1 MDAHLQGGINR
12 RNPASAAREGVT
24 CVSGT
29 VVDVVGRRLF
39 GARIVVGAGGRIEA
53 VAPEASPGP
62 GFILPGFVD
71 AHIHIESALITPAA
85 FARAAVRHGTV
96 AAVTDPHEI
105 ANVLGADG
113 VDFMLAEAAR
123 TPFVVATGVPSCVPA
138 TPFETAGATLDA
150 VAVAALLDRPGVT
163 HLAEV
168 MNVPGVL
175 GGDPD
180 LIAKL
185 AAARARG
192 KPIDGHAPGLRGAAL
207 RAYIAAGITTD
218 HECLNLEEA
227 QEKAAA
233 GMTLILR
240 RGSAART
247 FEALLPVLARH
258 PSACM
263 LCSDDKH
270 PDDLLDGHIND
281 LVRIAVGAGLDVFD
295 VLRAAC
301 VNPVRHYGLAVGQLR
316 VGDRADWIE
325 VEDLRDF
332 RVRRTVIGG
341 RVLAADGRSEIPEL
355 APLRQPNQFALQPV
369 SAEAFRMPAR
379 AGACRV
385 IGVREGELTT
395 DAIVCIPTVRSGGV
409 VADPARGLAKLA
421 VFNRYAA
428 GAPPALALVAGLGLG
443 RGAMAASVAHD
454 SHPVI
459 AAGADDDALAAAV
472 NAVVAHGG
480 GLAVADGTGV
490 RVMPLPVAGLMSAGS
505 CEEAAAATARV
516 DAAVR
521 ACGCTL
527 RAPFMTLSF
536 LALPVI
542 PALKLTDKG
551 LFDAIQFKP
560 VDFWQSLGETADEA
574 QAILCGGKRR
584 ATPL

>member
-1 MDAHLQGGINR
+1 MDAHLQGGITG
-12 RNPASAAREGVT
+12 RNPASAIGNGIT
-24 CVSGT
+24 GVSGT
-29 VVDVVGRRLF
+29 VVDVEGRRLF
-39 GARIVVGAGGRIEA
+39 GARIVVGPSGRIEA
-53 VAPEASPGP
+53 VVPEAAPGP

-71 AHIHIESALITPAA
+71 AHIHIESALIAPAA

-105 ANVLGADG
+105 ANVLGVEG

-123 TPFVVATGVPSCVPA
+123 TPFAVATGVPSCVPA
-138 TPFETAGATLDA
+138 TPFETAGATLDV

-175 GGDPD
+175 AGDPG
-180 LIAKL
+180 LLAKL

-207 RAYIAAGITTD
+207 QAYVAAGISTD
-218 HECLNLEEA
+218 HECLDLDEA
-227 QEKAAA
+227 FEKVAA
-233 GMTLILR
+233 GMRLILR

-258 PSACM
+258 PGAC
-263 LCSDDKH
+263 LFCSDDKH
-270 PDDLLDGHIND
+270 PEDLLEGHIND
-281 LVRIAVGAGLDVFD
+281 LVRMAVGAGLDVFD

-301 VNPVRHYGLAVGQLR
+301 VNPVRQYGLAVGQLR
-316 VGDRADWIE
+316 PGDRADWIE
-325 VEDLRDF
+325 VGDLRDF
-332 RVRRTVIGG
+332 RVRRTVMGG
-341 RVLAADGRSEIPEL
+341 RVLAADGRSFIPEL
-355 APLRQPNQFALQPV
+355 APLQRPNQFALRPV

-379 AGACRV
+379 TGACRV
-385 IGVREGELTT
+385 IGVREGELVT
-395 DAIVCIPTVRSGGV
+395 DSGSCLPTVRDGVV

-428 GAPPALALVAGLGLG
+428 AAPPALALASGLGLG
-443 RGAMAASVAHD
+443 RGAFAASVAHD

-490 RVMPLPVAGLMSAGS
+490 QVMPLPVAGLMSAGS
-505 CEEAAAATARV
+505 CEEAAAAHARV

-521 ACGCTL
+521 ACGCAL

-542 PALKLTDKG
+542 PALKLTDRG
-551 LFDAIQFKP
+551 LFDAVQFKP
-560 VDFWQSLGETADEA
+560 VGFW
-574 QAILCGGKRR
+574 I
-584 ATPL
+584 